1 VLQGPPTP
9 PHEAA
14 GLTYDQLR
22 HRRMV
27 CGSDGAAVDCSFQPC
42 DEATRQRL
50 AASPVSL
57 GQLVYGFFRYWRA
70 LQPELQV

>member
-1 VLQGPPTP
+1 
-9 PHEAA
+9 
-14 GLTYDQLR
+14 
-22 HRRMV
+22 MV
-27 CGSDGAAVDCSFQPC
+27 CGSDGVAVDCSFQPC